1 MVRMQDLL
9 KSFSDL
15 QKEEE
20 KPKISPPPQPPSPPP
35 APPPPQKEETSFSN
49 LDAIKKAIQENLGA
63 SASRLLSNT
72 PAAPT
77 EPKTATP
84 LPVEPPVKSAPAIS
98 RPTPPPTATP
108 TLPKTTPTYA
118 PPPTGSTIFPPSA
131 STPAPTQ
138 PPIAKTTTPEPV
150 PASELETIQSS
161 EEALATQL
169 YVDLHRTIAQ
179 VVQSIKEKKPIDP
192 RPLVDYIPRITE
204 AVKKEEYLFLKAIQ
218 RKRYASWLI
227 SHSVNIAI
235 FAIKVGIGLKY
246 DREKLTRLGLAA
258 LLHDVGMTA
267 VPNSIIFKHG
277 KLTPDEYEIVKE
289 HPLHGYELLKHL
301 KNEYP
306 YLPEVALQ
314 EQEREDGSGYPQG
327 LTGENIHEF
336 AKIIGIVDV
345 FEALVHGRAYREG
358 FITYY
363 AIQKII
369 EQRAKQFNVKYVR
382 ALINSV
388 TMFPVGSL
396 VKLSTEE
403 IARVISVNS
412 LRPMR
417 PVVEVLTDASGVKLR
432 APIRLN
438 LEEEPLIYIVKPIEE
453 A

>member
-1 MVRMQDLL
+1 M
-9 KSFSDL
+9 
-15 QKEEE
+15 
-20 KPKISPPPQPPSPPP
+20 
-35 APPPPQKEETSFSN
+35 
-49 LDAIKKAIQENLGA
+49 G
-63 SASRLLSNT
+63 RLLST
-72 PAAPT
+72 
-77 EPKTATP
+77 
-84 LPVEPPVKSAPAIS
+84 
-98 RPTPPPTATP
+98 TPPPTPPSPTP
-108 TLPKTTPTYA
+108 TSAPAEPPVRPKPA
-118 PPPTGSTIFPPSA
+118 IPQPPL
-131 STPAPTQ
+131 Q
-138 PPIAKTTTPEPV
+138 PPISPKPSTTPRIESPLFTPKSGTPTPNQPPVAQTV
-150 PASELETIQSS
+150 PAEPQPVSEPETIQAS

-169 YVDLHRTIAQ
+169 YLDLHREVAQ
-179 VVQSIKEKKPIDP
+179 VLQSIKEKKPIDP
-192 RPLVDYIPRITE
+192 LPLRDYIPRITD

-227 SHSVNIAI
+227 SHSVNVAI

-246 DREKLTRLGLAA
+246 DHDKLTRLGLAA
-258 LLHDVGMTA
+258 LLHDVGMSA
-267 VPNSIIFKHG
+267 VPNSILFKHG
-277 KLTPDEYEIVKE
+277 KLTPDEYEVVKE
-289 HPLHGYELLKHL
+289 HPLHGYKLLKHL
-301 KNEYP
+301 ETEYP

-358 FITYY
+358 FITYN

-369 EQRAKQFNVKYVR
+369 EQRAKQFNIKYVR

-403 IARVISVNS
+403 IARVVSVNS

-417 PVVEVLTDASGVKLR
+417 PVVEILTDASGGKLK

-453 A
+453 D

>member
-20 KPKISPPPQPPSPPP
+20 KAKTPSQPP
-35 APPPPQKEETSFSN
+35 APPPPPPPPPKKEEVTFSN
-49 LDAIKKAIQENLGA
+49 LDAIKKAIQDNLG
-63 SASRLLSNT
+63 SSMGRLLSTT
-72 PAAPT
+72 PP
-77 EPKTATP
+77 
-84 LPVEPPVKSAPAIS
+84 
-98 RPTPPPTATP
+98 PTPPPTSAPAEPPVRPKP
-108 TLPKTTPTYA
+108 TIPQ
-118 PPPTGSTIFPPSA
+118 PPL
-131 STPAPTQ
+131 Q
-138 PPIAKTTTPEPV
+138 PPISPTPPTTPRTESPLFTPKSGAQPPSQPPVAQAV
-150 PASELETIQSS
+150 PAEPQPVTEPETIQAS

-169 YVDLHRTIAQ
+169 YLNLHREVAQ
-179 VVQSIKEKKPIDP
+179 VLQSIKEKRPIDP
-192 RPLVDYIPRITE
+192 LPLRDYIPRITD

-227 SHSVNIAI
+227 SHSVNVAI

-246 DREKLTRLGLAA
+246 DHDKLTRLGLAA
-258 LLHDVGMTA
+258 LLHDVGMSA
-267 VPNSIIFKHG
+267 VPNNILFKHG
-277 KLTPDEYEIVKE
+277 KLTPDEYEVVKE
-289 HPLHGYELLKHL
+289 HPLHGYKLLRHL
-301 KNEYP
+301 ETEYP

-358 FITYY
+358 FITYN

-369 EQRAKQFNVKYVR
+369 EQRAKQFNIKYVR

-403 IARVISVNS
+403 IARVVSVNS

-417 PVVEVLTDASGVKLR
+417 PVVEILTDASGIKLK

-453 A
+453 D